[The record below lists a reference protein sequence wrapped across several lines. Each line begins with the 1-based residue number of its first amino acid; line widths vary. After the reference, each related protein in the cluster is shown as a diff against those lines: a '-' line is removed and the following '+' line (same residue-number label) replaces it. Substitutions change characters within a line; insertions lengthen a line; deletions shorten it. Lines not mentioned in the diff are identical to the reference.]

1 MSDLN
6 RRKFLVSA
14 TLTVAGMAACGCGA
28 RRALGADSD
37 EEEDEDIPTGPFD
50 AGALS
55 DYLLA
60 GVVDRF
66 AKKEK
71 IFLVTEGNRLFA
83 PTAICTHRYCT
94 IKVQGDHYKCPCHG
108 SRFSREGK
116 RLSGRARRSLP
127 HLGIK
132 VNEHGHVIVDRS
144 KTFEEKNWG
153 DAGSFVTLKS

>member
-1 MSDLN
+1 MGDLN
-6 RRKFLVSA
+6 RRTFLVSA
-14 TLTVAGMAACGCGA
+14 TLTVAGIAACGCGTQ
-28 RRALGADSD
+28 RALGAESD
-37 EEEDEDIPTGPFD
+37 EEEEDIPTGPFD
-50 AGALS
+50 AGALA
-55 DYLLA
+55 DYLSS

-71 IFLVTEGNRLFA
+71 FFLVTEGDRLFA

-94 IKVQGDHYKCPCHG
+94 IKVQQDHYKCPCHG

-127 HLGIK
+127 HLGIQ
-132 VNEHGHVIVDRS
+132 VNEQGHVIVDRS

-153 DAGSFVTLKS
+153 GAGSFVELKS